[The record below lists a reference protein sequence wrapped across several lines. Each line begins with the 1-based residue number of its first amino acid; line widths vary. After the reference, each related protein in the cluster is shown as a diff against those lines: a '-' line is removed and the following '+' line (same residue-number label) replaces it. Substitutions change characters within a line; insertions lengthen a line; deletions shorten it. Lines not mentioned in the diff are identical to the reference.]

1 MKNTFEYSF
10 QSQTVVFDAHRH
22 GVVRWALLA
31 LGKGRC
37 YEVFR

>member
-1 MKNTFEYSF
+1 MKNTCEYSF
-10 QSQTVVFDAHRH
+10 QSKTAIFDVHRH
-22 GVVRWALLA
+22 GAVRWALLA